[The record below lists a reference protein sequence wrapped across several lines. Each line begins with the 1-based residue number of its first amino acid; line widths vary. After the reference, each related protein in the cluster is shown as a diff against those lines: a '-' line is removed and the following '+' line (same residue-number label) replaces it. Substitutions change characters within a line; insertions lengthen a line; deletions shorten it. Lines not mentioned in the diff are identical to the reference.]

1 MFKKLMALTLVCL
14 MMVTMLAGC
23 KAQLIGKWENE
34 EGVVMT
40 LEKDGTG
47 SISEGGMSIEFEW
60 EVEKD
65 EFTIKMEVLGQES
78 EETMEYE
85 VKGKT
90 LILDDEEWTKVKK

>member
-1 MFKKLMALTLVCL
+1 MIKKLVALALVCL

-23 KAQLIGKWENE
+23 KAKLVGEWENE

-40 LEKDGTG
+40 LNKDGTG

-65 EFTIKMEVLGQES
+65 EITIKMEVLGQES
-78 EETMEYE
+78 EESMEYE

-90 LILDDEEWTKVKK
+90 LTLDDEEWTKVKK